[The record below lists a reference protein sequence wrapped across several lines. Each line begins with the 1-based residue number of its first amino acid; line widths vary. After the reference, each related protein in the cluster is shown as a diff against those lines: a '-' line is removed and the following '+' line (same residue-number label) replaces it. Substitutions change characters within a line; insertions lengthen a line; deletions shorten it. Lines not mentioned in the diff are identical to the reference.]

1 MAKQDDKK
9 PKPLTPAEQ
18 LRANK
23 IYREIGGK
31 LLPGQ
36 NAKLVEG
43 DEDNFRN
50 RQTYAFNEP
59 DPVKPVK
66 PKEQPKKVV
75 AATPVAKKEQPKAEV
90 KKEQPKAEVKKEQP
104 VEKKA
109 IVKAV
114 VEQKPAAKVKAQ
126 DTRGYNKEGKQ
137 NVVAKTAQKLTG
149 VQSLRRAAELAA
161 NKLLTKSGS
170 SLRFKKAIKEPV
182 KKK

>member
-1 MAKQDDKK
+1 MAKQNDKK

-23 IYREIGGK
+23 IYVAQGGK
-31 LLPGQ
+31 LKPGQ

-59 DPVKPVK
+59 DPVKPAK
-66 PKEQPKKVV
+66 PKEQPKPAV
-75 AATPVAKKEQPKAEV
+75 TPVKKAVTTVKQEPAKVEAV
-90 KKEQPKAEVKKEQP
+90 KP

-126 DTRGYNKEGKQ
+126 DTRGFNKKGKQ
-137 NVVAKTAQKLTG
+137 TVISKVAERTTNQQTF
-149 VQSLRRAAELAA
+149 RRGAELAA
-161 NKLLTKSGS
+161 NNLLKKMGS
-170 SLRFKKAIKEPV
+170 SLKFKKALKDQVIKT
-182 KKK
+182 K

>member
-1 MAKQDDKK
+1 MAKQVTKSG
-9 PKPLTPAEQ
+9 PITPAEQ
-18 LRANK
+18 AFINK
-23 IYREIGGK
+23 RYESNTGEKIKPGTNAEIS
-31 LLPGQ
+31 
-36 NAKLVEG
+36 EG
-43 DEDNFRN
+43 DLKIMRSGREGYA
-50 RQTYAFNEP
+50 TYYMGKKIAE
-59 DPVKPVK
+59 
-66 PKEQPKKVV
+66 PKKVA
-75 AATPVAKKEQPKAEV
+75 AATPVA